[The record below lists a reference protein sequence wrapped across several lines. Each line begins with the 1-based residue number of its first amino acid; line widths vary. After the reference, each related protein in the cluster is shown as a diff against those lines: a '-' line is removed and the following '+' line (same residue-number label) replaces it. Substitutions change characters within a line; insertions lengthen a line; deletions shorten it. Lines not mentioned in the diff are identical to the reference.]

1 MNTTKDFTETF
12 AEKIIQYRYLS
23 ILFCLV
29 LLIASFRGVG
39 GIAFSPDMEQF
50 FPEDYP
56 ISENHAHIEDTFYS
70 SDSVIIAIGVDEGTV
85 FNPRILNLIEEITDK
100 AWSTPHSIRVDSLSN
115 FSFVRAEID
124 DLVVEPFIEE
134 SLEWDQKKI
143 NERSTLIEK
152 EEQAYGTILSKD
164 KKTTFINISIDAPR
178 DDVEKEYAESME
190 HIFAFMDPLKKEYPE
205 ADMRYAGIVYIEYLS
220 PLIVKAEM
228 PVLIPTLLFVI
239 LLSLFILLR
248 NVVAVISSLVVIIF
262 SVITAVG
269 ILGHFNTT
277 VSQPFLMVP
286 ILVAT
291 LAVADCVHLFNVYFQ
306 SKLEKSAKDSIIKS
320 LRLNLEPL
328 LLTSLT
334 TSIGFLCLNLAP
346 IPALR
351 VVANGIVIGVVAAFV
366 FSIFFLAPLMSFF
379 NVKASSQIENQTK
392 LSKRVGQFSLKNR
405 KKIIWLVP
413 LFSAFLMSFIPLNET
428 KDNPM
433 EFYSERFTSVAE
445 DTKWLAKRL
454 GGTFLV
460 TYEYVSDD
468 SVSDPEYL
476 RQLDKFTT
484 WLENQDEVLSVNSL
498 SKIIKNLNRTL
509 NGDDQSWYVIPQ
521 DSELVA
527 QYLFFY
533 EMSLPF
539 GLDLTSTINQERTS
553 TKVTVSLK
561 EIDSK
566 AFIEFYDRVD
576 DYASLSIVS
585 GNLSGGGGTR
595 SVMAFM
601 GMLLAEQLMYALI
614 IGFIVITLAIAL
626 FYRSLSAG
634 LITAIPNILP
644 IGVAFGIWGIFSSNV
659 SMLVS
664 LGIGCTLGIVVDFS
678 VHFLSKYLYARRSLS
693 LSAEESVLYAF
704 ETVGF
709 PLTIMTVSLCM
720 GFAVLF
726 LASFMP
732 LRGFAG
738 ITMISFVAALIID
751 LLLFPAVL
759 IAWDGKKKYNL
770 TR

>member
-29 LLIASFRGVG
+29 LLIASFRGVE
-39 GIAFSPDMEQF
+39 GIAFSPAMEQF

-70 SDSVIIAIGVDEGTV
+70 SDSVIIAIGVDEGTI

-115 FSFVRAEID
+115 FSFVRAEVD
-124 DLVVEPFIEE
+124 DLIVEPFIEE

-228 PVLIPTLLFVI
+228 PILIPTLLFVI

-248 NVVAVISSLVVIIF
+248 NVVAVISSLVVIVF
-262 SVITAVG
+262 SVVTAVG
-269 ILGHFNTT
+269 ILGHFNST

-306 SKLEKSAKDSIIKS
+306 SKLEKNAKDSIIKS

-460 TYEYVSDD
+460 TYEYVSEDL
-468 SVSDPEYL
+468 VSDPEYL
-476 RQLDKFTT
+476 RQLDEFTT

-678 VHFLSKYLYARRSLS
+678 VHFLSKYLYARRRLS

-759 IAWDGKKKYNL
+759 IAWDGEKKYN
-770 TR
+770 

>member
-29 LLIASFRGVG
+29 LLVASFRGVG

-70 SDSVIIAIGVDEGTV
+70 SDSVIIAIGVDEGTI

-115 FSFVRAEID
+115 FSFVRVEVD

-228 PVLIPTLLFVI
+228 PILIPTLLFVI

-248 NVVAVISSLVVIIF
+248 NVVAVISSLVVIVF
-262 SVITAVG
+262 SVITSVG
-269 ILGHFNTT
+269 ILGHFNST

-306 SKLEKSAKDSIIKS
+306 SKLEKNAKDSIIKS

-405 KKIIWLVP
+405 KKIIWIVP

-460 TYEYVSDD
+460 TYEYVSEDL
-468 SVSDPEYL
+468 VSDPEYL
-476 RQLDKFTT
+476 RQLDEFTT

-498 SKIIKNLNRTL
+498 SKIVKNLNRTL
-509 NGDDQSWYVIPQ
+509 NGNDQSWYVIPE
-521 DSELVA
+521 DSELIA

-626 FYRSLSAG
+626 FYKSLSAG

-759 IAWDGKKKYNL
+759 IAWDGKKKYN
-770 TR
+770 

>member
-1 MNTTKDFTETF
+1 MNTKKNFTETC

-23 ILFCLV
+23 ILFCLIFLV
-29 LLIASFRGVG
+29 SSFRGTG
-39 GIAFSPDMEQF
+39 GIAFSPDTEQF

-56 ISENHAHIEDTFYS
+56 IAENHLQIEDTFYS
-70 SDSVIIAIGVDEGTV
+70 SDSVIIALGVDEGTV
-85 FNPRILNLIEEITDK
+85 FEPRILNLIEEITNK
-100 AWSTPHSIRVDSLSN
+100 AWSTPYSIRVDSLSN
-115 FSFVRAEID
+115 FSFVKAEGD
-124 DLVVEPFIEE
+124 DLIVEPFIEE
-134 SLEWDQKKI
+134 SLKWNQEKI
-143 NERSTLIEK
+143 NERSALIEK

-164 KKTTFINISIDAPR
+164 KKTTFINISIDAPK

-190 HIFAFMDPLKKEYPE
+190 HIFSFIDPLKEDYPE
-205 ADMRYAGIVYIEYLS
+205 ADIRYAGIVFVEYLS
-220 PLIVKAEM
+220 PLIIKAEM
-228 PVLIPTLLFVI
+228 PILIPTLLFVL

-248 NVVAVISSLVVIIF
+248 NVVAVIGSLTVIVF
-262 SVITAVG
+262 SVITSVG

-277 VSQPFLMVP
+277 VSQPFLMVV
-286 ILVAT
+286 IVVAT

-306 SKLEKSAKDSIIKS
+306 NKLEKSAKDSIIKS
-320 LRLNLEPL
+320 LQLNLEPL

-351 VVANGIVIGVVAAFV
+351 VVANGIVIGVLAAFI

-392 LSKRVGQFSLKNR
+392 LSRRVGQFSLKNR
-405 KKIIWLVP
+405 KKILWLVP
-413 LFSAFLMSFIPLNET
+413 LFSIFFMSFIPLNET

-433 EFYSERFTSVAE
+433 EFYSDRFTSVTE

-460 TYEYVSDD
+460 TYEYVSEDLI
-468 SVSDPEYL
+468 SDPEYL
-476 RQLDKFTT
+476 RQLDDLTS
-484 WLENQDEVLSVNSL
+484 WLEKQDEVLSVNSL
-498 SKIIKNLNRTL
+498 SKVIKNLNRTL
-509 NGDDQSWYVIPQ
+509 NGDNESWYVIPE
-521 DSELVA
+521 DSELIA

-553 TKVTVSLK
+553 TKITVSLK

-566 AFIEFYDRVD
+566 AFMKFYDKVEN
-576 DYASLSIVS
+576 YADLSIVS
-585 GNLSGGGGTR
+585 GNLSEGGGTR
-595 SVMAFM
+595 SVMSFM
-601 GMLLAEQLMYALI
+601 GMILAEQLLYALI
-614 IGFIVITLAIAL
+614 IGFVVITLTIAL
-626 FYRSLSAG
+626 FYRSLSTG

-678 VHFLSKYLYARRSLS
+678 VHFLSKYLHARRDLGF
-693 LSAEESVLYAF
+693 SAEESILYAF

-709 PLTIMTVSLCM
+709 PLTIMTVSLCL
-720 GFAVLF
+720 GFAVLL

-738 ITMISFVAALIID
+738 ITMVSFVAALIID
-751 LLLFPAVL
+751 LLLFPAIL
-759 IAWDGKKKYNL
+759 IAWDGKKKYN
-770 TR
+770 

>member
-143 NERSTLIEK
+143 NERSALIEK

-248 NVVAVISSLVVIIF
+248 NVVAVIGSLVVIIF
-262 SVITAVG
+262 SVMTAVG

-306 SKLEKSAKDSIIKS
+306 NKLEKNAKDSIIKS
-320 LRLNLEPL
+320 LQLNLEPL

-351 VVANGIVIGVVAAFV
+351 VVANGIVIGVIAAFV

-392 LSKRVGQFSLKNR
+392 LSKKVGQFSLKNR

-460 TYEYVSDD
+460 TYEYVSEDL
-468 SVSDPEYL
+468 VSDPEYL
-476 RQLDKFTT
+476 RQLDEFTT

-498 SKIIKNLNRTL
+498 SKIVKNLNRTL
-509 NGDDQSWYVIPQ
+509 NGNDQSWYVIPE
-521 DSELVA
+521 DSELIA

-626 FYRSLSAG
+626 FYKSLSAG

-759 IAWDGKKKYNL
+759 IAWDGKKKYN
-770 TR
+770 

>member
-228 PVLIPTLLFVI
+228 PVLIPTILFVI

-248 NVVAVISSLVVIIF
+248 NVVAVIGSLVVIIF

-277 VSQPFLMVP
+277 VSQPFFMVP
-286 ILVAT
+286 VLVAT

-306 SKLEKSAKDSIIKS
+306 SKLEKSAKHSIIKS
-320 LRLNLEPL
+320 LQLNLEPL

-351 VVANGIVIGVVAAFV
+351 VVANGIVIGVVAAFI

-392 LSKRVGQFSLKNR
+392 LSRRVGQFSLKNR
-405 KKIIWLVP
+405 KKILWLVP
-413 LFSAFLMSFIPLNET
+413 LFSIFFMSFIPLNET

-433 EFYSERFTSVAE
+433 EFYSDRFT
-445 DTKWLAKRL
+445 
-454 GGTFLV
+454 
-460 TYEYVSDD
+460 
-468 SVSDPEYL
+468 
-476 RQLDKFTT
+476 
-484 WLENQDEVLSVNSL
+484 
-498 SKIIKNLNRTL
+498 
-509 NGDDQSWYVIPQ
+509 
-521 DSELVA
+521 
-527 QYLFFY
+527 
-533 EMSLPF
+533 
-539 GLDLTSTINQERTS
+539 
-553 TKVTVSLK
+553 
-561 EIDSK
+561 
-566 AFIEFYDRVD
+566 
-576 DYASLSIVS
+576 
-585 GNLSGGGGTR
+585 
-595 SVMAFM
+595 
-601 GMLLAEQLMYALI
+601 
-614 IGFIVITLAIAL
+614 
-626 FYRSLSAG
+626 
-634 LITAIPNILP
+634 
-644 IGVAFGIWGIFSSNV
+644 
-659 SMLVS
+659 
-664 LGIGCTLGIVVDFS
+664 
-678 VHFLSKYLYARRSLS
+678 
-693 LSAEESVLYAF
+693 
-704 ETVGF
+704 
-709 PLTIMTVSLCM
+709 
-720 GFAVLF
+720 
-726 LASFMP
+726 
-732 LRGFAG
+732 
-738 ITMISFVAALIID
+738 
-751 LLLFPAVL
+751 
-759 IAWDGKKKYNL
+759 
-770 TR
+770 

>member
-306 SKLEKSAKDSIIKS
+306 NKLEKNAKDSIIKS
-320 LRLNLEPL
+320 LQLNLEPL

-351 VVANGIVIGVVAAFV
+351 VVANGIVIGVIAAFV

-460 TYEYVSDD
+460 TYEYVSEDL
-468 SVSDPEYL
+468 VSDPEYL
-476 RQLDKFTT
+476 RQLDEFTT

-498 SKIIKNLNRTL
+498 SKIVKNLNRTL
-509 NGDDQSWYVIPQ
+509 NGNDQSWYVIPE
-521 DSELVA
+521 DSELIA

-626 FYRSLSAG
+626 FYKSLSAG

-759 IAWDGKKKYNL
+759 IAWDGKKKYN
-770 TR
+770 

>member
-29 LLIASFRGVG
+29 LLIASFRGVE
-39 GIAFSPDMEQF
+39 GIAFSPAMEQF

-115 FSFVRAEID
+115 FSFVRVEVD

-134 SLEWDQKKI
+134 SLKWNQKKI

-178 DDVEKEYAESME
+178 EDVEKEYAESME
-190 HIFAFMDPLKKEYPE
+190 LIFAFMDPVKKEYPE

-228 PVLIPTLLFVI
+228 PILIPTLVFVI

-262 SVITAVG
+262 SVVTAVG
-269 ILGHFNTT
+269 ILGHFNST

-306 SKLEKSAKDSIIKS
+306 SKLEKNAKDSIIKS

-351 VVANGIVIGVVAAFV
+351 VVANGIVIGLVAAFV

-460 TYEYVSDD
+460 TYEYVSEDL
-468 SVSDPEYL
+468 VSDPEYL
-476 RQLDKFTT
+476 RQLEEVTT

-601 GMLLAEQLMYALI
+601 GMLLAEQLIYALI

-626 FYRSLSAG
+626 FYKSLSAG

-678 VHFLSKYLYARRSLS
+678 VHFLSKYLYARRRLS

-732 LRGFAG
+732 IRGFAG

-759 IAWDGKKKYNL
+759 IAWDGKKKYN
-770 TR
+770 

>member
-1 MNTTKDFTETF
+1 MNTKKNFTETC

-23 ILFCLV
+23 ILFCLI
-29 LLIASFRGVG
+29 LLVTSFRGVG
-39 GIAFSPDMEQF
+39 GIAFSPDTEQF

-56 ISENHAHIEDTFYS
+56 IAENHLQIEDTFYS
-70 SDSVIIAIGVDEGTV
+70 SDSVIIALGVDEGTV
-85 FNPRILNLIEEITDK
+85 FEPRILNLIEEITNK
-100 AWSTPHSIRVDSLSN
+100 AWSTPYSIRVDSLSN
-115 FSFVRAEID
+115 FSFVRAEGD
-124 DLVVEPFIEE
+124 DLIVEPFIEE
-134 SLEWDQKKI
+134 SLEWNQEKI
-143 NERSTLIEK
+143 NERSALIEK

-164 KKTTFINISIDAPR
+164 KKTTFINISIDAPK

-190 HIFAFMDPLKKEYPE
+190 HIFSFIDPLKENYPE
-205 ADMRYAGIVYIEYLS
+205 ADIRYAGIVFVEYLS
-220 PLIVKAEM
+220 PLIIKAEM
-228 PVLIPTLLFVI
+228 PILIPTLLFVL

-248 NVVAVISSLVVIIF
+248 NVVAVIGSLTVIVF
-262 SVITAVG
+262 SVITSVG

-277 VSQPFLMVP
+277 VSQPFLMVV
-286 ILVAT
+286 IVVAT

-306 SKLEKSAKDSIIKS
+306 SKLEKSAKHSIIKS
-320 LRLNLEPL
+320 LQLNLEPL

-351 VVANGIVIGVVAAFV
+351 VVANGIVIGVIAAFI

-392 LSKRVGQFSLKNR
+392 LSRRVGQFSLKNR
-405 KKIIWLVP
+405 KKILWLVP
-413 LFSAFLMSFIPLNET
+413 LFSIFFMSFIPLNET

-433 EFYSERFTSVAE
+433 EFYSDRFTSVTE

-460 TYEYVSDD
+460 TYEYVSEDLI
-468 SVSDPEYL
+468 SDPEYL
-476 RQLDKFTT
+476 RQLDDLTS
-484 WLENQDEVLSVNSL
+484 WLEKQDEVLSVNSL
-498 SKIIKNLNRTL
+498 SKVIKNLNRTL
-509 NGDDQSWYVIPQ
+509 NGDDESWYVIPE
-521 DSELVA
+521 DSELIA

-553 TKVTVSLK
+553 TKITVSLK

-566 AFIEFYDRVD
+566 AFIKFYDKVEN
-576 DYASLSIVS
+576 YANSSIVS
-585 GNLSGGGGTR
+585 GNLSEGGGTR
-595 SVMAFM
+595 SVMSFM
-601 GMLLAEQLMYALI
+601 GMILAEQLLYALI
-614 IGFIVITLAIAL
+614 IGFVVITLTIAL
-626 FYRSLSAG
+626 FYRSLSTG
-634 LITAIPNILP
+634 LITAIPNVLP

-678 VHFLSKYLYARRSLS
+678 VHFLSKYLHARRDLG
-693 LSAEESVLYAF
+693 LTAEESILYAF

-709 PLTIMTVSLCM
+709 PLTIMTVSLCL
-720 GFAVLF
+720 GFAVLL

-738 ITMISFVAALIID
+738 ITMVSFVAALIID
-751 LLLFPAVL
+751 LLLFPAIL
-759 IAWDGKKKYNL
+759 IAWDGKKKYN
-770 TR
+770 

>member
-115 FSFVRAEID
+115 FSFVRAEVD

-178 DDVEKEYAESME
+178 EDVEKEYAESME

-228 PVLIPTLLFVI
+228 PILIPTLLFVI

-248 NVVAVISSLVVIIF
+248 NVVAVISSLVVIVF
-262 SVITAVG
+262 SVVTAVG
-269 ILGHFNTT
+269 ILGHFNST

-306 SKLEKSAKDSIIKS
+306 SKLEKNAKDSIIKS

-460 TYEYVSDD
+460 TYEYVSEDL
-468 SVSDPEYL
+468 VSDPEYL
-476 RQLDKFTT
+476 RQLDEFTT

-759 IAWDGKKKYNL
+759 IAWDGEKKYN
-770 TR
+770 

>member
-29 LLIASFRGVG
+29 LLIASFRGVE

-70 SDSVIIAIGVDEGTV
+70 SDSVIIAIGVDEGTI

-115 FSFVRAEID
+115 FSFVRAEVD
-124 DLVVEPFIEE
+124 DLIVEPFIEE

-178 DDVEKEYAESME
+178 EDVEKEYAESIE

-228 PVLIPTLLFVI
+228 PILIPTLLFVI

-248 NVVAVISSLVVIIF
+248 NVVAVISSLVVIVF
-262 SVITAVG
+262 SVITSVG
-269 ILGHFNTT
+269 ILGHFNST

-306 SKLEKSAKDSIIKS
+306 SKLEKNAKDSIIKS

-460 TYEYVSDD
+460 TYEYVSEDL
-468 SVSDPEYL
+468 VSDPEYL
-476 RQLDKFTT
+476 RQLDEFTT

-759 IAWDGKKKYNL
+759 IAWDGGKKYN
-770 TR
+770 

>member
-306 SKLEKSAKDSIIKS
+306 NKLEKNAKDSIIKS

-351 VVANGIVIGVVAAFV
+351 VVANGIVIGVIAAFV

-405 KKIIWLVP
+405 KKIIWIVP

-460 TYEYVSDD
+460 TYEYVSEDL
-468 SVSDPEYL
+468 VSDPEYL
-476 RQLDKFTT
+476 RQLDEFTT

-498 SKIIKNLNRTL
+498 SKIVKNLNRTL
-509 NGDDQSWYVIPQ
+509 NGNDQSWYVIPE
-521 DSELVA
+521 DSELIA

-601 GMLLAEQLMYALI
+601 GMLLAEQFMYALI

-626 FYRSLSAG
+626 FYKSLSAG

-759 IAWDGKKKYNL
+759 IAWDGKKKYN
-770 TR
+770 

>member
-1 MNTTKDFTETF
+1 
-12 AEKIIQYRYLS
+12 
-23 ILFCLV
+23 
-29 LLIASFRGVG
+29 LIASFRGVG

-306 SKLEKSAKDSIIKS
+306 NKLEKNAKDSIIKS

-351 VVANGIVIGVVAAFV
+351 VVANGIVIGVIAAFV

-460 TYEYVSDD
+460 TYEYVSEDL
-468 SVSDPEYL
+468 VSDPEYL
-476 RQLDKFTT
+476 RQLDEFTT

-498 SKIIKNLNRTL
+498 SKIVKNLNRTL
-509 NGDDQSWYVIPQ
+509 NGNDQSWYVIPE
-521 DSELVA
+521 DSELIA

-626 FYRSLSAG
+626 FYKSLSAG

-759 IAWDGKKKYNL
+759 IAWDGKKKYN
-770 TR
+770 

>member
-1 MNTTKDFTETF
+1 MNTTKNFTETC

-23 ILFCLV
+23 ILFCLI
-29 LLIASFRGVG
+29 LLVTSFRGVG
-39 GIAFSPDMEQF
+39 GIAFSPDTEQF

-56 ISENHAHIEDTFYS
+56 IAENHLQIEDTFYS
-70 SDSVIIAIGVDEGTV
+70 SDSVIIALGVDEGTV
-85 FNPRILNLIEEITDK
+85 FEPRILNLIEEITNK

-115 FSFVRAEID
+115 FSFVRAEGD
-124 DLVVEPFIEE
+124 DLIVEPFIEE
-134 SLEWDQKKI
+134 SLQWNQEKI
-143 NERSTLIEK
+143 NERSALIEK

-164 KKTTFINISIDAPR
+164 KQTTFINISIDAPK

-190 HIFAFMDPLKKEYPE
+190 HIFAFMDPLKEDYPE
-205 ADMRYAGIVYIEYLS
+205 ADIRYAGIVYVEYLS
-220 PLIVKAEM
+220 PLIIKAEM
-228 PVLIPTLLFVI
+228 PILIPTLLFVI

-248 NVVAVISSLVVIIF
+248 NVAAVIGSLMVIVF
-262 SVITAVG
+262 SVIASVG

-277 VSQPFLMVP
+277 VSQPFLMVV
-286 ILVAT
+286 IVVAT

-306 SKLEKSAKDSIIKS
+306 SKLEKSTKDSIIKS
-320 LRLNLEPL
+320 LQLNLEPL

-351 VVANGIVIGVVAAFV
+351 VVANGIVIGVLAAFI

-392 LSKRVGQFSLKNR
+392 LSRRVGQFSLKNR
-405 KKIIWLVP
+405 KKIIWIVP

-460 TYEYVSDD
+460 TYEYVSEDL
-468 SVSDPEYL
+468 VTDPEYL
-476 RQLDKFTT
+476 RQLDEFTT

-732 LRGFAG
+732 IRGFAG

-759 IAWDGKKKYNL
+759 IAWDGGKKYN
-770 TR
+770 

>member
-115 FSFVRAEID
+115 FSFVRAEVD
-124 DLVVEPFIEE
+124 DLIVEPFIEE

-178 DDVEKEYAESME
+178 EDVEKEYAESME

-228 PVLIPTLLFVI
+228 PILIPTLLFVI

-248 NVVAVISSLVVIIF
+248 NVVAVISSLVVIVF
-262 SVITAVG
+262 SVVTAVG
-269 ILGHFNTT
+269 ILGHFNST

-306 SKLEKSAKDSIIKS
+306 SKLEKNAKDSIIKS

-460 TYEYVSDD
+460 TYEYVSEDL
-468 SVSDPEYL
+468 VSDPEYL
-476 RQLDKFTT
+476 RQLDEFTT

-678 VHFLSKYLYARRSLS
+678 VHFLSKYLYARRSLG

-759 IAWDGKKKYNL
+759 IAWDGEKKYN
-770 TR
+770 

>member
-29 LLIASFRGVG
+29 LLIASFRGVS

-115 FSFVRAEID
+115 FSFVRAEVD
-124 DLVVEPFIEE
+124 DLIVEPFIEE

-228 PVLIPTLLFVI
+228 PILIPTLLFVI

-248 NVVAVISSLVVIIF
+248 NVVAVISSLVVIVF
-262 SVITAVG
+262 SVVTAVG
-269 ILGHFNTT
+269 ILGHFNST

-306 SKLEKSAKDSIIKS
+306 SKLEKNAKDSIIKS

-460 TYEYVSDD
+460 TYEYVSEDL
-468 SVSDPEYL
+468 VSDPEYL
-476 RQLDKFTT
+476 RQLDEFTT

-509 NGDDQSWYVIPQ
+509 NGDDQSWYIIPQ

-601 GMLLAEQLMYALI
+601 GMLLAEQLIYALI

-626 FYRSLSAG
+626 FYKSLSAG

-759 IAWDGKKKYNL
+759 IAWDGKKKYN
-770 TR
+770 

>member
-29 LLIASFRGVG
+29 LLVASFRGVG

-306 SKLEKSAKDSIIKS
+306 NKLEKNAKDSIIKS

-351 VVANGIVIGVVAAFV
+351 VVANGIVIGVIAAFV

-405 KKIIWLVP
+405 KKIIWIVP

-460 TYEYVSDD
+460 TYEYVSEDL
-468 SVSDPEYL
+468 VSDPEYL
-476 RQLDKFTT
+476 RQLDEFTT

-498 SKIIKNLNRTL
+498 SKIVKNLNRTL
-509 NGDDQSWYVIPQ
+509 NGNDQSWYVIPE
-521 DSELVA
+521 DSELIA

-626 FYRSLSAG
+626 FYKSLSAG

-759 IAWDGKKKYNL
+759 IAWDGKKKYN
-770 TR
+770 

>member
-115 FSFVRAEID
+115 FSFVRAEVD
-124 DLVVEPFIEE
+124 DLIVEPFIEE

-178 DDVEKEYAESME
+178 EDVEKEYAESME

-228 PVLIPTLLFVI
+228 PILIPTLLFVI

-248 NVVAVISSLVVIIF
+248 NVVAVISSLVVIVF
-262 SVITAVG
+262 SVVTAVG
-269 ILGHFNTT
+269 ILGHFNST

-306 SKLEKSAKDSIIKS
+306 SKLEKNAKDSIIKS

-460 TYEYVSDD
+460 TYEYVSEDL
-468 SVSDPEYL
+468 VSDPEYL
-476 RQLDKFTT
+476 RQLDEFTT

-759 IAWDGKKKYNL
+759 IAWDGGKKYN
-770 TR
+770 

>member
-1 MNTTKDFTETF
+1 MNTKKNFTETC

-23 ILFCLV
+23 ILFCLI
-29 LLIASFRGVG
+29 LLVTSFRGVG
-39 GIAFSPDMEQF
+39 GIAFSPDTEQF

-56 ISENHAHIEDTFYS
+56 IAENHLQIEDTFYS
-70 SDSVIIAIGVDEGTV
+70 SDSVIIALGVDEGTV
-85 FNPRILNLIEEITDK
+85 FEPRILNLIEEITNK
-100 AWSTPHSIRVDSLSN
+100 AWSTPYSIRVDSLSN
-115 FSFVRAEID
+115 FSFVRAEGD
-124 DLVVEPFIEE
+124 DLIVEPFIEE
-134 SLEWDQKKI
+134 SLEWNQEKI
-143 NERSTLIEK
+143 NERSALIEK

-164 KKTTFINISIDAPR
+164 KKTTFINISIDAPK

-190 HIFAFMDPLKKEYPE
+190 HIFSFIDPLIENYPE
-205 ADMRYAGIVYIEYLS
+205 ADIRYAGIVFVEYLS
-220 PLIVKAEM
+220 PLIIKAEM
-228 PVLIPTLLFVI
+228 PILIPTLLFVL

-248 NVVAVISSLVVIIF
+248 NVVAVIGSLTVIVF
-262 SVITAVG
+262 SVITSVG

-277 VSQPFLMVP
+277 VSQPFLMVV
-286 ILVAT
+286 IVVAT

-306 SKLEKSAKDSIIKS
+306 SKLEKSAKHSIIKS
-320 LRLNLEPL
+320 LQLNLEPL

-351 VVANGIVIGVVAAFV
+351 VVANGIVIGVIAAFI

-392 LSKRVGQFSLKNR
+392 LSRRVGQFSLKNR
-405 KKIIWLVP
+405 KKILWLVP
-413 LFSAFLMSFIPLNET
+413 LFSIFFMSFIPLNET

-433 EFYSERFTSVAE
+433 EFYSDRFTSVTE

-460 TYEYVSDD
+460 TYEYVSEDLI
-468 SVSDPEYL
+468 SDPEYL
-476 RQLDKFTT
+476 RQLDDLTS
-484 WLENQDEVLSVNSL
+484 WLEKQDEVLSVNSL
-498 SKIIKNLNRTL
+498 SKVIKNLNRTL
-509 NGDDQSWYVIPQ
+509 NGDDESWYVIPE
-521 DSELVA
+521 DSELIA

-553 TKVTVSLK
+553 TKITVSLK

-566 AFIEFYDRVD
+566 AFIKFYDKVEN
-576 DYASLSIVS
+576 YANLSIVS
-585 GNLSGGGGTR
+585 GNLSEGGGTR
-595 SVMAFM
+595 SVMSFM
-601 GMLLAEQLMYALI
+601 GMILAEQLLYALI
-614 IGFIVITLAIAL
+614 IGFVVITLTIAL
-626 FYRSLSAG
+626 FYRSLSTG
-634 LITAIPNILP
+634 LITAIPNVLP

-678 VHFLSKYLYARRSLS
+678 VHFLSKYLHARRDLG
-693 LSAEESVLYAF
+693 LTAEESILYAF

-709 PLTIMTVSLCM
+709 PLTIMTVSLCL
-720 GFAVLF
+720 GFAVLL

-738 ITMISFVAALIID
+738 ITMVSFVAALIID
-751 LLLFPAVL
+751 LLLFPAIL
-759 IAWDGKKKYNL
+759 IAWDGKKKYN
-770 TR
+770 

>member
-1 MNTTKDFTETF
+1 MSTTKDFTETF

-115 FSFVRAEID
+115 FSFVRAEVD
-124 DLVVEPFIEE
+124 DLIVEPFIEE

-178 DDVEKEYAESME
+178 EDVEKEYAESME

-228 PVLIPTLLFVI
+228 PILIPTLLFVI

-248 NVVAVISSLVVIIF
+248 NVVAVISSLVVIVF
-262 SVITAVG
+262 SVVTAVG
-269 ILGHFNTT
+269 ILGHFNST

-306 SKLEKSAKDSIIKS
+306 SKLEKNAKDSIIKS

-460 TYEYVSDD
+460 TYEYVSEDL
-468 SVSDPEYL
+468 VSDPEYL
-476 RQLDKFTT
+476 RQLDEFTT

-509 NGDDQSWYVIPQ
+509 NGDDQSWYIIPQ

-576 DYASLSIVS
+576 NYASLSIVS

-759 IAWDGKKKYNL
+759 IAWDGGKKYN
-770 TR
+770 

>member
-29 LLIASFRGVG
+29 LLIASFRGVE
-39 GIAFSPDMEQF
+39 GIAFSPAMEQF

-115 FSFVRAEID
+115 FSFVRVEVD

-134 SLEWDQKKI
+134 SLKWNQKKI

-228 PVLIPTLLFVI
+228 PILIPTLLFVI

-248 NVVAVISSLVVIIF
+248 NVVAVISSLVVIVF
-262 SVITAVG
+262 SVITSVG
-269 ILGHFNTT
+269 ILGHFNST

-306 SKLEKSAKDSIIKS
+306 SKLEKNAKDSIIKS

-460 TYEYVSDD
+460 TYEYVSEDL
-468 SVSDPEYL
+468 VTDPEYL
-476 RQLDKFTT
+476 RQLDEFTT

-678 VHFLSKYLYARRSLS
+678 VHFLSKYLYARRRLS

-732 LRGFAG
+732 IRGFAG

-759 IAWDGKKKYNL
+759 IAWDGKKKYN
-770 TR
+770 

>member
-29 LLIASFRGVG
+29 LLVASFRGVG

-306 SKLEKSAKDSIIKS
+306 NKLEKNAKDSIIKS

-351 VVANGIVIGVVAAFV
+351 VVANGIVIGVIAAFV

-392 LSKRVGQFSLKNR
+392 LSKRVGQFSIKNR

-460 TYEYVSDD
+460 TYEYVSEDL
-468 SVSDPEYL
+468 VSDPEYL
-476 RQLDKFTT
+476 RQLDEFTT

-498 SKIIKNLNRTL
+498 SKIVKNLNRTL
-509 NGDDQSWYVIPQ
+509 NGNDQSWYVIPE
-521 DSELVA
+521 DSELIA

-626 FYRSLSAG
+626 FYKSLSAG

-759 IAWDGKKKYNL
+759 IAWDGKKKYN
-770 TR
+770 

>member
-39 GIAFSPDMEQF
+39 GISFSPDMEQF

-115 FSFVRAEID
+115 FSFVRAEAD
-124 DLVVEPFIEE
+124 DLIVEPFIEE

-178 DDVEKEYAESME
+178 EDVEKEYAESME

-228 PVLIPTLLFVI
+228 PILIPTILFVI

-262 SVITAVG
+262 SVVTAVG
-269 ILGHFNTT
+269 ILGHFNST

-306 SKLEKSAKDSIIKS
+306 SKLEKNAKDSIIKS

-433 EFYSERFTSVAE
+433 EFYSERFTSVVE

-460 TYEYVSDD
+460 TYEYVSEDL
-468 SVSDPEYL
+468 VSDPEYL
-476 RQLDKFTT
+476 RQLDEFTT

-561 EIDSK
+561 EIDGK

-759 IAWDGKKKYNL
+759 IAWDGKEKYN
-770 TR
+770 

>member
-1 MNTTKDFTETF
+1 MSTTKDFTETF

-39 GIAFSPDMEQF
+39 GISFSPDMEQF

-115 FSFVRAEID
+115 FSFVRAEVD
-124 DLVVEPFIEE
+124 DLIVEPFIEE

-178 DDVEKEYAESME
+178 EDVEKEYAESME

-228 PVLIPTLLFVI
+228 PILIPTLLFVI

-248 NVVAVISSLVVIIF
+248 NVVAVISSLVVIVF
-262 SVITAVG
+262 SVVTAVG
-269 ILGHFNTT
+269 ILGHFNST

-306 SKLEKSAKDSIIKS
+306 SKLEKNAKDSIIKS

-460 TYEYVSDD
+460 TYEYVSEDL
-468 SVSDPEYL
+468 VSDPEYL
-476 RQLDKFTT
+476 RQLDEFTT

-759 IAWDGKKKYNL
+759 IAWDGKEKYN
-770 TR
+770 

>member
-248 NVVAVISSLVVIIF
+248 NVVAVIGSLVVIIF

-277 VSQPFLMVP
+277 VSQPFIMVV
-286 ILVAT
+286 IVVAT
-291 LAVADCVHLFNVYFQ
+291 LAVAGCVHLFNVYFQ
-306 SKLEKSAKDSIIKS
+306 NKLEKNAKDSIIKS

-351 VVANGIVIGVVAAFV
+351 VVANGIVIGVIAAFV

-405 KKIIWLVP
+405 KKIIWIVP

-460 TYEYVSDD
+460 TYEYVSEDL
-468 SVSDPEYL
+468 VSDPEYL
-476 RQLDKFTT
+476 RQLDEFTT

-498 SKIIKNLNRTL
+498 SKIVKNLNRTL
-509 NGDDQSWYVIPQ
+509 NGNDQSWYVIPE
-521 DSELVA
+521 DSELIA

-626 FYRSLSAG
+626 FYKSLSAG

-759 IAWDGKKKYNL
+759 IAWDGKKKYN
-770 TR
+770 

>member
-1 MNTTKDFTETF
+1 MSTTKDFTETF

-115 FSFVRAEID
+115 FSFVRAEVD
-124 DLVVEPFIEE
+124 DLIVEPFIEE

-178 DDVEKEYAESME
+178 EDVEKEYAESME

-228 PVLIPTLLFVI
+228 PILIPTLLFVI

-248 NVVAVISSLVVIIF
+248 NVVAVISSLVVIVF
-262 SVITAVG
+262 SVVTAVG
-269 ILGHFNTT
+269 ILGHFNST

-306 SKLEKSAKDSIIKS
+306 SKLEKNAKDSIIKS

-460 TYEYVSDD
+460 TYEYVSEDL
-468 SVSDPEYL
+468 VSDPEYL
-476 RQLDKFTT
+476 RQLDEFTT

-634 LITAIPNILP
+634 LVTAIPNILP

-759 IAWDGKKKYNL
+759 IAWDGKKKYN
-770 TR
+770 

>member
-143 NERSTLIEK
+143 NERSALIEK

-306 SKLEKSAKDSIIKS
+306 NKLEKNAKDSIIKS

-460 TYEYVSDD
+460 TYEYVSEDL
-468 SVSDPEYL
+468 VSDPEYL

-498 SKIIKNLNRTL
+498 SKIVKNLNRTL
-509 NGDDQSWYVIPQ
+509 NGNDQSWYVIPE
-521 DSELVA
+521 DSELIA

-626 FYRSLSAG
+626 FYKSLSAG

-759 IAWDGKKKYNL
+759 IAWDGKKKYN
-770 TR
+770 

>member
-1 MNTTKDFTETF
+1 MSTTKDFTETF

-115 FSFVRAEID
+115 FSFVRAEAD
-124 DLVVEPFIEE
+124 DLIVEPFIEE

-178 DDVEKEYAESME
+178 EDVEKEYAESME

-228 PVLIPTLLFVI
+228 PILIPTLLFVI

-262 SVITAVG
+262 SVVTAVG
-269 ILGHFNTT
+269 ILGHFNST

-306 SKLEKSAKDSIIKS
+306 SKLEKNAKDSIIKS

-460 TYEYVSDD
+460 TYEYVSEDL
-468 SVSDPEYL
+468 VSDPEYL
-476 RQLDKFTT
+476 RQLDEFTT

-576 DYASLSIVS
+576 NYASLSIVS

-634 LITAIPNILP
+634 LVTAIPNILP

-759 IAWDGKKKYNL
+759 IAWDGGKKYN
-770 TR
+770 

>member
-1 MNTTKDFTETF
+1 MSTTKDFTETF

-115 FSFVRAEID
+115 FSFVRAEAD
-124 DLVVEPFIEE
+124 DLIVEPFIEE

-178 DDVEKEYAESME
+178 EDVEKEYAESME

-228 PVLIPTLLFVI
+228 PILIPTILFVI

-262 SVITAVG
+262 SVVTAVG
-269 ILGHFNTT
+269 ILGHFNST

-306 SKLEKSAKDSIIKS
+306 SKLEKNAKDSIIKS

-433 EFYSERFTSVAE
+433 EFYSERFTSVVE

-460 TYEYVSDD
+460 TYEYVSEDL
-468 SVSDPEYL
+468 VSDPEYL
-476 RQLDKFTT
+476 RQLDEFTT

-561 EIDSK
+561 EIDGK

-759 IAWDGKKKYNL
+759 IAWDGKEKYN
-770 TR
+770 

>member
-115 FSFVRAEID
+115 FSFVRAEVD
-124 DLVVEPFIEE
+124 DLIVEPFIEE

-178 DDVEKEYAESME
+178 EDVEKEYAESME

-228 PVLIPTLLFVI
+228 PILIPTLLFVI

-262 SVITAVG
+262 SVVTAVG
-269 ILGHFNTT
+269 ILGHFNST

-306 SKLEKSAKDSIIKS
+306 SKLEKNAKDSIIKS

-460 TYEYVSDD
+460 TYEYVSEDL
-468 SVSDPEYL
+468 VSDPEYL
-476 RQLDKFTT
+476 RQLDEFTT

-759 IAWDGKKKYNL
+759 IAWDGEKKYN
-770 TR
+770 

>member
-1 MNTTKDFTETF
+1 MNTKKNFTETC

-23 ILFCLV
+23 ILFCLI
-29 LLIASFRGVG
+29 LLVTSFRGVG
-39 GIAFSPDMEQF
+39 GIAFSPDTEQF

-56 ISENHAHIEDTFYS
+56 IAENHLQIEDTFYS
-70 SDSVIIAIGVDEGTV
+70 SDSVIIALGVDEGTV
-85 FNPRILNLIEEITDK
+85 FEPRILNLIEEITNK
-100 AWSTPHSIRVDSLSN
+100 AWSTPYSIRVDSLSN
-115 FSFVRAEID
+115 FSFVRAEGD
-124 DLVVEPFIEE
+124 DLIVEPFIEE
-134 SLEWDQKKI
+134 SLEWNQEKI
-143 NERSTLIEK
+143 NERSALIEK

-164 KKTTFINISIDAPR
+164 KKTTFINISIDAPK

-190 HIFAFMDPLKKEYPE
+190 HIFSFIDPLKENYPE
-205 ADMRYAGIVYIEYLS
+205 ADIRYAGIVFVEYLS
-220 PLIVKAEM
+220 PLIIKAEM
-228 PVLIPTLLFVI
+228 PILIPTLLFVL

-248 NVVAVISSLVVIIF
+248 NVVAVIGSLTVIVF
-262 SVITAVG
+262 SVITSVG

-277 VSQPFLMVP
+277 VSQPFLMVV
-286 ILVAT
+286 IVVAT

-306 SKLEKSAKDSIIKS
+306 SKLEKSAKHSIIKS
-320 LRLNLEPL
+320 LQLNLEPL

-351 VVANGIVIGVVAAFV
+351 VVANGIVIGVIAAFI

-392 LSKRVGQFSLKNR
+392 LSRRVGQFSLKNR
-405 KKIIWLVP
+405 KKILWLVP
-413 LFSAFLMSFIPLNET
+413 LFSIFFMSFIPLNET

-433 EFYSERFTSVAE
+433 EFYSDRYTSVAE

-460 TYEYVSDD
+460 TYEYVSEDLI
-468 SVSDPEYL
+468 SAPEYL
-476 RQLDKFTT
+476 RQLDDLTS
-484 WLENQDEVLSVNSL
+484 WLEKQDEVLSVNSL
-498 SKIIKNLNRTL
+498 SKVIKNLNRTL
-509 NGDDQSWYVIPQ
+509 NGDDESWYVIPE
-521 DSELVA
+521 DSELIA

-553 TKVTVSLK
+553 TKITVSLK

-566 AFIEFYDRVD
+566 AFIKFYDKVEN
-576 DYASLSIVS
+576 YANSSIVS
-585 GNLSGGGGTR
+585 GNLSEGGGTR
-595 SVMAFM
+595 SVMSFM
-601 GMLLAEQLMYALI
+601 GMILAEQLLYALI
-614 IGFIVITLAIAL
+614 IGFVVITLTIAL
-626 FYRSLSAG
+626 FYRSLSTG
-634 LITAIPNILP
+634 LITAIPNVLP

-678 VHFLSKYLYARRSLS
+678 VHFLSKYLHARRDLG
-693 LSAEESVLYAF
+693 LTAEESILYAF

-709 PLTIMTVSLCM
+709 PLTIMTVSLCL
-720 GFAVLF
+720 GFAVLL

-738 ITMISFVAALIID
+738 ITMVSFVAALIID
-751 LLLFPAVL
+751 LLLFPAIL
-759 IAWDGKKKYNL
+759 IAWDGKKKYN
-770 TR
+770 

>member
-115 FSFVRAEID
+115 FSFVRAEVD
-124 DLVVEPFIEE
+124 DLIVEPFIEE

-178 DDVEKEYAESME
+178 EDVEKEYAESME

-228 PVLIPTLLFVI
+228 PILIPTLLFVI

-248 NVVAVISSLVVIIF
+248 NVVAVISSLVVIVF
-262 SVITAVG
+262 SVVTAVG
-269 ILGHFNTT
+269 ILGHFNST

-306 SKLEKSAKDSIIKS
+306 SKLEKNAKDSIIKS

-460 TYEYVSDD
+460 TYEYVSEDL
-468 SVSDPEYL
+468 VSDPEYL
-476 RQLDKFTT
+476 RQLDEFTT

-634 LITAIPNILP
+634 LVTAIPNILP

-759 IAWDGKKKYNL
+759 IAWDGKKKYN
-770 TR
+770 

>member
-1 MNTTKDFTETF
+1 MSTTKDFTETF

-70 SDSVIIAIGVDEGTV
+70 SDSVIIAIGVDEGTI

-115 FSFVRAEID
+115 FSFVRAEVD
-124 DLVVEPFIEE
+124 DLIVEPFIEE

-178 DDVEKEYAESME
+178 EDVEKEYAESIE

-228 PVLIPTLLFVI
+228 PILIPTLLFVI

-248 NVVAVISSLVVIIF
+248 NVVAVISSLVVIVF
-262 SVITAVG
+262 SVVTAVG
-269 ILGHFNTT
+269 ILGHFNST

-306 SKLEKSAKDSIIKS
+306 SKLEKNAKDSIIKS

-413 LFSAFLMSFIPLNET
+413 LFSIFFMSFIPLNET

-433 EFYSERFTSVAE
+433 EFYSDRFTSVTE

-460 TYEYVSDD
+460 TYEYVSEDLI
-468 SVSDPEYL
+468 SDPEYL
-476 RQLDKFTT
+476 RQLDDLTS
-484 WLENQDEVLSVNSL
+484 WLEKQDEVLSVNSL

-509 NGDDQSWYVIPQ
+509 NGDDQSWYVIPE
-521 DSELVA
+521 DSELIA

-539 GLDLTSTINQERTS
+539 GLDLASSINQERTS
-553 TKVTVSLK
+553 TKITVSLK
-561 EIDSK
+561 EIDNK
-566 AFIEFYDRVD
+566 AFIKFYDKVEN
-576 DYASLSIVS
+576 YANLSIVS
-585 GNLSGGGGTR
+585 GNLSEGGGTR
-595 SVMAFM
+595 SVMSFM
-601 GMLLAEQLMYALI
+601 GMILAEQLLYALI
-614 IGFIVITLAIAL
+614 IGFVVITLTIAL
-626 FYRSLSAG
+626 FYRSLSTG
-634 LITAIPNILP
+634 LITAIPNVLP

-678 VHFLSKYLYARRSLS
+678 VHFLSKYLHARRDLG
-693 LSAEESVLYAF
+693 LTAEESILYAF

-709 PLTIMTVSLCM
+709 PLTIMTVSLCL
-720 GFAVLF
+720 GFAVLL

-738 ITMISFVAALIID
+738 ITMVSFVAALIID
-751 LLLFPAVL
+751 LLLFPAIL
-759 IAWDGKKKYNL
+759 IAWDGKKKYN
-770 TR
+770 

>member
-115 FSFVRAEID
+115 FSFVRAEVD
-124 DLVVEPFIEE
+124 DLIVEPFIEE

-178 DDVEKEYAESME
+178 EDVEKEYAESME

-228 PVLIPTLLFVI
+228 PILIPTLLFVI

-248 NVVAVISSLVVIIF
+248 NVVAVISSLVVIVF
-262 SVITAVG
+262 SVITSVG
-269 ILGHFNTT
+269 ILGHFNST

-286 ILVAT
+286 LLVAT

-306 SKLEKSAKDSIIKS
+306 SKLEKNAKDSIIKS

-413 LFSAFLMSFIPLNET
+413 LFSIFFMSFIPLNET

-433 EFYSERFTSVAE
+433 EFYSDRFTSVTE

-460 TYEYVSDD
+460 TYEYVSEDLI
-468 SVSDPEYL
+468 SDPEYL
-476 RQLDKFTT
+476 RQLDDLTS
-484 WLENQDEVLSVNSL
+484 WLEKQDEVLSVNSL

-509 NGDDQSWYVIPQ
+509 NGDDQSWYVIPE
-521 DSELVA
+521 DSELIA

-539 GLDLTSTINQERTS
+539 GLDLASSINQERTS
-553 TKVTVSLK
+553 TKITVSLK

-566 AFIEFYDRVD
+566 AFIKFYDKVEN
-576 DYASLSIVS
+576 YANLSIVS
-585 GNLSGGGGTR
+585 GNLSEGGGTR
-595 SVMAFM
+595 SVMSFM
-601 GMLLAEQLMYALI
+601 GMILAEQLLYALI
-614 IGFIVITLAIAL
+614 IGFVVITLTIAL
-626 FYRSLSAG
+626 FYRSLSTG
-634 LITAIPNILP
+634 LITAIPNVLP

-678 VHFLSKYLYARRSLS
+678 VHFLSKYLHARRDLG
-693 LSAEESVLYAF
+693 LTAEESILYAF

-709 PLTIMTVSLCM
+709 PLTIMTVSLCL
-720 GFAVLF
+720 GFAVLL

-738 ITMISFVAALIID
+738 ITMVSFVAALIID
-751 LLLFPAVL
+751 LLLFPAIL
-759 IAWDGKKKYNL
+759 IAWDGKKKYN
-770 TR
+770 

>member
-306 SKLEKSAKDSIIKS
+306 NKLEKNAKDSIIKS

-351 VVANGIVIGVVAAFV
+351 VVANGIVIGVIAAFV

-460 TYEYVSDD
+460 TYEYVSEDL
-468 SVSDPEYL
+468 VSDPEYL
-476 RQLDKFTT
+476 RQLDEFTT

-498 SKIIKNLNRTL
+498 SKIVKNLNRTL
-509 NGDDQSWYVIPQ
+509 NGNDQSWYVIPE
-521 DSELVA
+521 DSELIA

-626 FYRSLSAG
+626 FYKSLSAG

-759 IAWDGKKKYNL
+759 IAWDGKEKYN
-770 TR
+770 